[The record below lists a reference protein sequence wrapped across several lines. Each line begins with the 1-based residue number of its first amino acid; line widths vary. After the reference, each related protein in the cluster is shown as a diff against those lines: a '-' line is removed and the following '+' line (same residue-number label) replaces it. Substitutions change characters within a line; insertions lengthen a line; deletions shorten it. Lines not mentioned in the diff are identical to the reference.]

1 MAPEILALSR
11 ANQMR
16 YRHQDMKD
24 LHCMSYTSK
33 GTSEIVVAGIQNQMF
48 IIDVEKG
55 TISKQV

>member
-1 MAPEILALSR
+1 
-11 ANQMR
+11 MR
-16 YRHQDMKD
+16 CRHQDMTD

-48 IIDVEKG
+48 VIDVEKG